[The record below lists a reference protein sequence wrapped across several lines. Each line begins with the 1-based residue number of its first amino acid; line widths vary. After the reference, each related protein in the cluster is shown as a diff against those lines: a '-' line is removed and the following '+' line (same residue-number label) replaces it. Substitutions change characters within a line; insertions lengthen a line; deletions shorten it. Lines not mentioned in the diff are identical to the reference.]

1 MRLCRPCGAV
11 ALAVALGAS
20 HAAPPTPSTAAAQ
33 RVRVQP
39 SAGQVP
45 ANLLRLSI
53 EFAARIEGPVL
64 PRLALLRP
72 DGKPLVQP
80 FLEQELWSPDGRI
93 LTVLMHPGRVKTGLN
108 AREVLGPILVD
119 GDDVSLTLDGR
130 PIQHWRVG
138 PADTSG
144 PAVSAWRL
152 SSVRA
157 ASRQALVVTLD
168 GAIDGRDADYIAI
181 ADPQGRRVS
190 GEARLKDS
198 ERTWTFTPHAPWRAG
213 EYRLIARGTLE
224 DPAGNRLGGRFETP
238 ADAPAA
244 APVDAALAFTVGRA
258 SPSAGMHR
266 P

>member
-1 MRLCRPCGAV
+1 VRLRRLCGAV
-11 ALAVALGAS
+11 ALAAALGAS
-20 HAAPPTPSTAAAQ
+20 HAAPPTPPAQ
-33 RVRVQP
+33 VVRVQP

-53 EFAARIEGPVL
+53 EFATRIEGPVL

-72 DGKPLVQP
+72 DGKPLAQP
-80 FLEQELWSPDGRI
+80 FLEQELWSPSGRI

-108 AREVLGPILVD
+108 AREVLGPILAD
-119 GDDVSLTLDGR
+119 GDDVTLTLDDH

-168 GAIDGRDADYIAI
+168 DAIDGREADYIAI
-181 ADPQGRRVS
+181 ADSHGRRVS
-190 GEARLKDS
+190 GQALLKDG
-198 ERTWTFTPHAPWRAG
+198 ERTWAFTPHGPWRAG

-244 APVDAALAFTVGRA
+244 APADVALAFTVG
-258 SPSAGMHR
+258 SPSRLTSAHR

>member
-1 MRLCRPCGAV
+1 MPHRPH
-11 ALAVALGAS
+11 S
-20 HAAPPTPSTAAAQ
+20 PTPPAPPAQ
-33 RVRVQP
+33 VVRVQP

-53 EFAARIEGPVL
+53 EFATPIEGAVL

-72 DGKPLVQP
+72 DGKPLAQP
-80 FLEQELWSPDGRI
+80 FLEQELWSPSGRV

-119 GDDVSLTLDGR
+119 GDDVTLTLDDH

-138 PADTSG
+138 PVDTSG

-152 SSVRA
+152 SSVHA
-157 ASRQALVVTLD
+157 ASRQTLVVTLD
-168 GAIDGRDADYIAI
+168 GPIDGREAGYLAI
-181 ADPQGRRVS
+181 ADPHGRRVS
-190 GEARLKDS
+190 GQALLKDG
-198 ERTWTFTPHAPWRAG
+198 ERTWAFTPHAPWRAG

-244 APVDAALAFTVGRA
+244 APADAALAFTVGR
-258 SPSAGMHR
+258 PRH
-266 P
+266 